1 MVLCKKKYDT
11 SSCTGHPARLLRA
24 SVHIHVGL
32 NQEAPLGS
40 WRVVWCRWLLGI
52 LEADSLSKDLCVI
65 PIIHRKSERVL
76 EPQSIF
82 KRQFNSVFINGLEKK
97 TKPVSHGACSRPSS
111 HCFYIFR
118 EDRKLFLNWTL
129 RWKTLWQALL
139 FHLAVPFWWE
149 NCHPLWPK
157 S

>member
-1 MVLCKKKYDT
+1 MVLCKKKYNT

-24 SVHIHVGL
+24 SVHLHVGL
-32 NQEAPLGS
+32 NPEAPPGS
-40 WRVVWCRWLLGI
+40 WRAMWCCWVLRI
-52 LEADSLSKDLCVI
+52 LEADPLSKDLCVVQ
-65 PIIHRKSERVL
+65 IIHGKSEWVL
-76 EPQSIF
+76 EPQSILI
-82 KRQFNSVFINGLEKK
+82 KDSLSQCLLMGWEKK
-97 TKPVSHGACSRPSS
+97 LVSHGACSRPSS

-139 FHLAVPFWWE
+139 FHLAVPFWWK